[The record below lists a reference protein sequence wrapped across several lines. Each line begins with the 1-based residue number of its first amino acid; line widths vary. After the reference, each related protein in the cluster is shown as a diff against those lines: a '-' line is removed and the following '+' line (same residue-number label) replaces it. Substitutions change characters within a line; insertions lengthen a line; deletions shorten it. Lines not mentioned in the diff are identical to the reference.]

1 MEERERWSQQRVV
14 PGTAASLLC
23 CCYIDTSVLRWHVT
37 FHIYAS
43 LTRFSF
49 VLLFNQNLSFLIN
62 KETQIQSVENRLTL
76 PVAAR
81 DQDWQWREALCVVLR
96 KFCLVLIQLAAIHS
110 PQSTAASNDN
120 NLETKK
126 TSFNALSSGGEFSLT
141 DVQYIYIPAHLILSI
156 PCLWGVGTGTGGA
169 PMGVVRPTR
178 PDPSRGEDVA
188 AA

>member
-1 MEERERWSQQRVV
+1 MCCSEEIL
-14 PGTAASLLC
+14 PGSDPTGS
-23 CCYIDTSVLRWHVT
+23 H
-37 FHIYAS
+37 
-43 LTRFSF
+43 
-49 VLLFNQNLSFLIN
+49 
-62 KETQIQSVENRLTL
+62 
-76 PVAAR
+76 
-81 DQDWQWREALCVVLR
+81 
-96 KFCLVLIQLAAIHS
+96 